1 MLNTDTFKEDFF
13 NVSTV
18 IIIFWSSRVIFA
30 TYDQLN
36 ISLEKLVTVELDQSS
51 YHPETPSL
59 YVVFS
64 EQSVLYGFF
73 REQGINIRK
82 TVLLAYF

>member
-1 MLNTDTFKEDFF
+1 M
-13 NVSTV
+13 
-18 IIIFWSSRVIFA
+18 
-30 TYDQLN
+30 
-36 ISLEKLVTVELDQSS
+36 TVELDQSS
-51 YHPETPSL
+51 HHPETPLL
-59 YVVFS
+59 YVVLS